1 MADLNAAIRCAGP
14 SWWERLWRSRQDPPS
29 AGEVAERTEPPG
41 YAEPAPGL
49 PPDLVGPHGTVTHS
63 WYDAT
68 ASIRGYRT
76 VGGAYPITRGR
87 GRRRRPDSTGPG
99 IWPMISPGDA
109 PWVPDG
115 TKVRVLGQGKARGP
129 ERGEPRNLARRDDL
143 VDIVIVEL
151 LESPDLPA
159 DLVGTQWG
167 MRPEDVWESQT
178 FDTRRKPASK
188 QAMPMPSSLPPG
200 LSMKVEEFPP
210 KHEPHRKKREVEF
223 RIEDER
229 RKSIAYVRAVEVRPH
244 TWQVAQSWTDIDGLG
259 AYLYDCLL
267 SWVSD
272 RGGTLA
278 SDWNV
283 SEEAK
288 NVWKKFYDRDDVERI
303 PTQRPAPFRCNYI
316 PEGASATHDDPALMH
331 RYRKRSMERTGAG
344 ELVDRRIDELAGADV
359 ALRQQLEDAAR
370 SLYQDGYDDEEVA
383 AQLQLRRR
391 RKVLERAPNID
402 GARLAG
408 ENSRYWIYAL
418 TAHNGAV
425 VLDPKRNWCITRD
438 KATWDQYKHYGCHF
452 WVHVSKDT
460 GLAEWVVGQK
470 TDFGPDGERIS
481 AIETYSADDEIQLSM
496 IPDVQ
501 EWHVNEYGARD
512 LGVDFLQNVLT
523 QAAAGDPEMVD
534 RLVAG
539 GLNSVEAIARLV
551 AQGALDAQMIDVL
564 YEGFEAASEDDNPN
578 TVERR
583 MRWFGRL
590 RDALASTERQA
601 AILVDGRAYHGT
613 PNKFVELDHDKS
625 GLGTHFGTVRAA
637 SERLES
643 VTFSPTRK
651 KTQNP
656 ATVKVYELHVKNPLV
671 LTDKV
676 GRSVDLGMWK
686 WWDIAD
692 SLAEMGVLTQSQ
704 HNDMYALL
712 GPPPWYVPLDVP
724 QAERLVTRDGNVL
737 QRYAFQYLR
746 DQIEAAG
753 YDSVAYENRFEDV
766 GSTSYIVWRSDL
778 IELVDDREWNREWH
792 ETRAHPTK
800 SEGKFT
806 ESQLPH
812 KSSHT
817 VDRRVA
823 NDPTI
828 AKVRWNGI
836 PVDIEWAA
844 GSVREYE
851 DSDYARY
858 VVPPYSYGYIR
869 GTTGEDG
876 EELDCFVNPNSQD
889 VDNVYIVVQRA
900 GAYEAEGGATLGS
913 FDEFDL
919 VLGASDES
927 EAEAVMRLHYDKE
940 QVGSVF
946 PVPIEE
952 FRSLVLPILGAE
964 RQATLIEPVSMDTL
978 LPLATEAAT
987 ALRAGDTRKADE
999 FLAAMVAPYLDVFP
1013 SLDSGFGAAW
1023 FEPQRASNTAA
1034 AILGAQVLYGAGIEK
1049 LGVPPGPTGVMVR
1062 LNSTVLNRTP
1072 IWQLA
1077 GQIARTMQ
1085 HELIHLEQFARGQGK
1100 IRRDE
1105 AKNFSWKPERYL
1117 ERPIEIEAYA
1127 QSIARDLHGV
1137 GLDPRRKENLLK
1149 APEYS
1154 RFVEAYGEAAHVMN
1168 RLHRLI
1174 AEYYDWYSR
1183 QAALIGVEGQEG
1195 GIPVT
1200 QVVPGDRVRLLA
1212 PAGGLRADALAS
1224 VFGVDPAG
1232 PVLHV
1237 RARGVDQD
1245 PADGSWGTGLV
1256 EASVPLE
1263 DVVLVISPGDPR
1275 IS

>member
-29 AGEVAERTEPPG
+29 AGEVEERAEPPG

-99 IWPMISPGDA
+99 IWPMISSGDA

-129 ERGEPRNLARRDDL
+129 ERGEPRDLARRDDL

-151 LESPDLPA
+151 LESPGLPA

-178 FDTRRKPASK
+178 FDTRRRPASK
-188 QAMPMPSSLPPG
+188 QAMPMPSSLSPG
-200 LSMKVEEFPP
+200 LSMQVKELAEHESYRK
-210 KHEPHRKKREVEF
+210 KHEVRF
-223 RIEDER
+223 TIENER
-229 RKSIAYVRAVEVRPH
+229 RKTIAYVAAIEVRPR
-244 TWQVAQSWTDIDGLG
+244 TWQVVQSWTDVDGLG
-259 AYLYDCLL
+259 AYLYDRLL

-278 SDWNV
+278 SDSDWLV

-288 NVWKKFYDRDDVERI
+288 NVWKKFYERDDVERI
-303 PTQRPAPFRCNYI
+303 PTQRPAPFRDSYDV
-316 PEGASATHDDPALMH
+316 HDDPALMH

-344 ELVDRRIDELAGADV
+344 ELVDRRIDELAGTDV

-370 SLYQDGYDDEEVA
+370 SLYQDGYEDEEVA

-418 TAHNGAV
+418 TAHKGAV
-425 VLDPKRNWCITRD
+425 ALDPKRNWCITRD

-523 QAAAGDPEMVD
+523 RAAAGDPEMVD
-534 RLVAG
+534 RLVDG

-551 AQGALDAQMIDVL
+551 TQKALDAQMIDVL
-564 YEGFEAASEDDNPN
+564 YEGFEAASEGDDPD
-578 TVERR
+578 TVRRR
-583 MRWFGRL
+583 MLWFGGL
-590 RDALASTERQA
+590 RDAIASIGRQA
-601 AILVDGRAYHGT
+601 AILVEGRAYHGT
-613 PNKFVELDHDKS
+613 PDEFVELDHDKS

-651 KTQNP
+651 KTQKP
-656 ATVKVYELHVKNPLV
+656 ATIKVYELHVKNPLV
-671 LTDKV
+671 LTDKG
-676 GRSVDLGMWK
+676 GRAVDLGLWR

-692 SLAEMGVLTQSQ
+692 ALAELGVLTQSQ
-704 HNDMYALL
+704 LDDMYTLM
-712 GPPPWYVPLDVP
+712 GPPPWYIPLGVP
-724 QAERLVTRDGNVL
+724 QVERLETRDGNVVR
-737 QRYAFQYLR
+737 RYAFQYLR

-753 YDSVAYENRFEDV
+753 YDSVAYENKFEDV
-766 GSTSYIVWRSDL
+766 GSTSYIVWRPDL
-778 IELVDDREWNREWH
+778 IELVGDRGWDLAWH

-812 KSSHT
+812 RSSHA
-817 VDRRVA
+817 VARRVA
-823 NDPTI
+823 NDPAVAT
-828 AKVRWNGI
+828 VRWNGI

-844 GSVREYE
+844 GSVRKYE

-869 GTTGEDG
+869 GTAGEDG
-876 EELDCFVNPNSQD
+876 EELDCFVNPDSQD
-889 VDNVYIVVQRA
+889 VDNVYIVAQRA
-900 GAYEAEGGATLGS
+900 GAYEAEGGAALGS

-927 EAEAVMRLHYDKE
+927 EAEAVMRLHYNKE

-946 PVPIEE
+946 AVPVAE
-952 FRSLVLPILGAE
+952 FRSLVLPILGAPE
-964 RQATLIEPVSMDTL
+964 RQAALIEPVSMDVL
-978 LPLATEAAT
+978 MPLATEAAT

-999 FLAAMVAPYLDVFP
+999 FLVAMVAPYLDAFP
-1013 SLDSGFGAAW
+1013 GLDAW
-1023 FEPQRASNTAA
+1023 FQPLRASADA
-1034 AILGAQVLYGAGIEK
+1034 PPILGGQVLYGNGLPKFDI
-1049 LGVPPGPTGVMVR
+1049 PPGPTGVVVT
-1062 LNSTVLNRTP
+1062 LNSTALKWVP

-1077 GQIARTMQ
+1077 GQLARTMQ
-1085 HELIHLEQFARGQGK
+1085 HELIHLEQFARGKGK
-1100 IRRDE
+1100 IRQDE
-1105 AKNFSWKPERYL
+1105 AKNFSWKQERYL

-1127 QSIARDLHGV
+1127 QAIARDLHGV
-1137 GLDPRRKENLLK
+1137 GLDPRRKEDLLK
-1149 APEYS
+1149 APEYP
-1154 RFVEAYGEAAHVMN
+1154 RFVEAYGETPHVMN

-1237 RARGVDQD
+1237 RARGMDQD
-1245 PADGSWGTGLV
+1245 PADGSWGTDLV

-1263 DVVLVISPGDPR
+1263 DVVLVLAPGDPR
-1275 IS
+1275 VS